1 MRKKI
6 FSIHDECIEDRIYRA
21 VTVFGKTFLL
31 FDRYGKPVI
40 DYLETHVCDHC
51 NLSCK
56 GCRHFCPLVDKE
68 IFTDIKQ
75 FEKDMFELASK
86 IHIKRI
92 RLLGGEPLLHPNI
105 AEFFRIARKAFPKS
119 EIGIVSNL
127 LLIKS
132 MDDSFWRSLK
142 KYKIKLDCSLYPPI
156 EKNFKEIKAFLKTKG
171 ISINAAKIAR
181 QFFKW
186 TNPKGDSNPERA
198 FHFCISKGCTN
209 LWNSKLYSCPMC
221 YSVFFNQKF
230 GQTFPEIPG
239 YDIYAMSGKELT
251 TALSKP
257 MEACRF
263 CSENI
268 RITDWEQS
276 KQQADEW
283 L

>member
-6 FSIHDECIEDRIYRA
+6 FSLHNENIGNRIYRA
-21 VTVFGKTFLL
+21 VTVFGKTFPL

-40 DYLETHVCDHC
+40 NYLETHVCDHC

-56 GCRHFCPLVDKE
+56 GCSRFCPLVDKE

-86 IHIKRI
+86 IHIKHI
-92 RLLGGEPLLHPNI
+92 RLRGGEPLLHPDI
-105 AEFFRIARKAFPKS
+105 KEFFRIARKAFPKS
-119 EIGIVSNL
+119 EIRLVSNL

-132 MDDSFWRSLK
+132 MDDSFWKSLK

-156 EKNFKEIKAFLKTKG
+156 EKNFKETKAFLKTKN
-171 ISINAAKIAR
+171 IFLNTAKITKKIAR
-181 QFFKW
+181 RA
-186 TNPKGDSNPERA
+186 NPKGNSNPERA
-198 FHFCISKGCTN
+198 FHFCPSKGCSN

-221 YSVFFNQKF
+221 YAVFFNQKF
-230 GQTFPEIPG
+230 GQIFPEIPG
-239 YDIYAMSGKELT
+239 YDIYAISGEEI
-251 TALSKP
+251 ANVLSKP

-268 RITDWEQS
+268 QITDWEES
-276 KQQADEW
+276 KRQADEW